1 MRVGRSFIWLL
12 VALLVVCTAGI
23 AGASATGKPIVLG
36 APLSTA
42 FLYGWDA
49 ERGIKLAVEE
59 INQAGGV
66 TFNGASHPFKVE
78 VIDTRS
84 LEPGVPVSEAL
95 LGVEKLILE
104 KKADFIVGGPV
115 RSEAAMAVM
124 DLLSKYKKVSIVT
137 TGVLSPGY
145 HKRIAANYDK
155 FKYCFR
161 NSSEII
167 TIGKDMIKVFNQLNS
182 EHGLKKAFIM
192 VQDVAHARKAG
203 GFIAKLLKG
212 TGKWEVLGQEIY
224 PTGSTDFSMGLL
236 KARRMKAEV
245 LFIWMDMPESAILLK
260 QWKNMK
266 MKCVPMGFMSAA
278 EQPNFWDATKGNCE
292 YTIVDAVN
300 GGNVPST
307 MTPWTMKFVD
317 NYKKKWG
324 LEPEGYGT
332 SSSYMAVYQL
342 KEAIEAAGS
351 LDADA
356 VIKALEA
363 QDLMG
368 VYGRMKFAKNHQII
382 PSDDPEKGAT
392 GCMFQW
398 QDGKRVQFF
407 PKAGAT
413 GSIILPPWMK

>member
-1 MRVGRSFIWLL
+1 MNISRKLVGIVVGLTILFVGSLA
-12 VALLVVCTAGI
+12 VASLP
-23 AGASATGKPIVLG
+23 GKPIVLG
-36 APLSTA
+36 CPLSTA

-59 INQAGGV
+59 INNAGGV
-66 TFNGASHPFKVE
+66 TINGVGHPLQVE
-78 VIDTRS
+78 VIDTRD
-84 LEPGVPVSEAL
+84 LEAGVPVSEAL

-115 RSEAAMAVM
+115 RSEAALAVM
-124 DLLSKYKKVSIVT
+124 DLLNKYQKVSIVT

-145 HKRIAANYDK
+145 HKRIAADYDK
-155 FKYCFR
+155 YKYCFR

-167 TIGKDMIKVFNQLNS
+167 TIGKDMIKVFNQLHS
-182 EHGLKKAFIM
+182 ESGLKKAFIM

-203 GFIAKLLKG
+203 GFIAKLLNE
-212 TGKWEVLGQEIY
+212 TGNWEVLGEEIY
-224 PTGSTDFSMGLL
+224 PTGATDFSMGLL
-236 KARRMKAEV
+236 KARRLNAEV

-278 EQPNFWDATKGNCE
+278 EQPNFWEATNGNCE

-300 GGNVPST
+300 GGNVSAT
-307 MTPWTMKFVD
+307 ITPWTMKFVD
-317 NYKKKWG
+317 GYKKKWG
-324 LEPEGYGT
+324 LEPEGYGA

-342 KEAIEAAGS
+342 KAAIEAGNS
-351 LDADA
+351 LAADD
-356 VIKALEA
+356 VIKGLENL
-363 QDLMG
+363 DMMG
-368 VYGRMKFAKNHQII
+368 VYGRMKFDQSHQII
-382 PSDDPEKGAT
+382 PADDPQIGAT
-392 GCMFQW
+392 GCIFQW

-413 GSIILPPWMK
+413 GTIMLPPWMK

>member
-1 MRVGRSFIWLL
+1 MKFGKLWFFGLALCL
-12 VALLVVCTAGI
+12 VFSLTTT
-23 AGASATGKPIVLG
+23 ASASGGQPIVLG
-36 APLSTA
+36 CPLSTA

-49 ERGIKLAVEE
+49 ERGIKLAADE

-66 TFNGASHPFKVE
+66 NVGGTMRPLSVE

-115 RSEAAMAVM
+115 RSEAALAVM
-124 DLLSKYKKVSIVT
+124 DLLNKYQKVSIVT

-145 HKRIAANYDK
+145 HKRIEGDYDK
-155 FKYCFR
+155 YKYCFR

-167 TIGKDMIKVFNQLNS
+167 TIGKDIIKVFDQLNAD
-182 EHGLKKAFIM
+182 HGLQKAFIM

-212 TGKWEVLGQEIY
+212 TGKWEVLGEEVY
-224 PTGSTDFSMGLL
+224 PTGATDFSMGLL
-236 KARRMKAEV
+236 KARRLKAEV

-260 QWKNMK
+260 QWKNMR
-266 MKCVPMGFMSAA
+266 MKCIPMGFMSAA
-278 EQPNFWDATKGNCE
+278 EQPGFWDATKGNCE

-300 GGNVPST
+300 GGNVPSNI
-307 MTPWTMKFVD
+307 TPWTMKFAKA
-317 NYKKKWG
+317 YEKKWG

-342 KEAIEAAGS
+342 KEAIEKAGS

-356 VIKALEA
+356 VIKALEE

-368 VYGRMKFAKNHQII
+368 VYGRMKFARNHQII
-382 PSDDPEKGAT
+382 PADDPNEGAV

-407 PKAGAT
+407 PSAGAT
-413 GSIILPPWMK
+413 GKVMLPPWMK

>member
-1 MRVGRSFIWLL
+1 MRTGKSFLWL
-12 VALLVVCTAGI
+12 VMILLFVCASGTAG
-23 AGASATGKPIVLG
+23 AAAAGKPIVLG
-36 APLSTA
+36 CPLSTA

-49 ERGIKLAVEE
+49 ERGIKLAVDE

-66 TFNGASHPFKVE
+66 AYGGVSHPFKVE

-145 HKRIAANYDK
+145 HKRIEKAYDK
-155 FKYCFR
+155 YKYCFR

-167 TIGKDMIKVFNQLNS
+167 TIGKDMIKVFNRLNS
-182 EHGLKKAFIM
+182 EHGLTKAFIM

-224 PTGSTDFSMGLL
+224 PTGATDFSMGLL
-236 KARRMKAEV
+236 KARRLKAEV

-260 QWKNMK
+260 QWQNMR

-278 EQPNFWDATKGNCE
+278 EQPNFWEATKGNCQ

-307 MTPWTMKFVD
+307 MTPWTMKFV
-317 NYKKKWG
+317 NAYQKKWG

-342 KEAIEAAGS
+342 KEAIEKAGS

-356 VIKALEA
+356 VIKALES

-382 PSDDPEKGAT
+382 PSDDPQKGAT

-398 QDGKRVQFF
+398 QNGKRVQFF

-413 GSIILPPWMK
+413 GDIMLPPWMK

>member
-1 MRVGRSFIWLL
+1 MG
-12 VALLVVCTAGI
+12 CQ
-23 AGASATGKPIVLG
+23 PIVLG
-36 APLSTA
+36 CPLSTA

-66 TFNGASHPFKVE
+66 TFDGTSHPFKVE

-84 LEPGVPVSEAL
+84 LELGVPVSEAL

-124 DLLSKYKKVSIVT
+124 DLLNKHQKVSIVT

-167 TIGKDMIKVFNQLNS
+167 TIGKDMIKVFDLLNS

-212 TGKWEVLGQEIY
+212 TGKWEVLGEEIY
-224 PTGSTDFSMGLL
+224 PTGATDLSMGLL
-236 KARRMKAEV
+236 KARRLKAEV

-278 EQPNFWDATKGNCE
+278 EQPNFWDATK
-292 YTIVDAVN
+292 
-300 GGNVPST
+300 
-307 MTPWTMKFVD
+307 
-317 NYKKKWG
+317 
-324 LEPEGYGT
+324 
-332 SSSYMAVYQL
+332 
-342 KEAIEAAGS
+342 
-351 LDADA
+351 
-356 VIKALEA
+356 ALEE

-368 VYGRMKFAKNHQII
+368 GYGRMKFAKNHQII
-382 PSDDPEKGAT
+382 PSDDPKLGAA

-413 GSIILPPWMK
+413 GNIILPPWMK